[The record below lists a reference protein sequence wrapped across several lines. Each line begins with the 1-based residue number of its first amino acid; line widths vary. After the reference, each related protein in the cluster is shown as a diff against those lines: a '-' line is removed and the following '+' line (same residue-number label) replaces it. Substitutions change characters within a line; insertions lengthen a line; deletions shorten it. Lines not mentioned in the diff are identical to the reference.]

1 MNRRLMAI
9 LMGIV
14 AISVGVLINYF
25 GDRLINYIAPP
36 PGIRLEL
43 FWGVS
48 TFSPYW
54 VLTLFVP
61 PLIAGFVVSMI
72 YGLGG
77 KLICY
82 FVPIIVRG
90 FSYYQMMGQEA
101 LPDGVVL
108 LPFGYWVLV
117 LIVAIEAAAIG
128 GVFGEILIKKTYGRR
143 PHHLLYK
150 KAADNFFSSPER

>member
-1 MNRRLMAI
+1 MNRRLMAV

-14 AISVGVLINYF
+14 AIAVGVLINYF

-43 FWGVS
+43 FWGVA

-54 VLTLFVP
+54 VLTLFIP

-90 FSYYQMMGQEA
+90 FSYYQMMGQES
-101 LPDGVVL
+101 LPDGVTL
-108 LPFGYWVLV
+108 LPFGYWILV

-128 GVFGEILIKKTYGRR
+128 GVFGEILMKKTYGRR

-150 KAADNFFSSPER
+150 KAAANISSSPEN

>member
-1 MNRRLMAI
+1 MNKRVLTI
-9 LMGIV
+9 IMGIV
-14 AISVGVLINYF
+14 AIAAGVLVNYL

-36 PGIRLEL
+36 PGVRLEL
-43 FWGVS
+43 FWGVA

-54 VLTLFVP
+54 VLALFVP

-90 FSYYQMMGQEA
+90 YSYYQMMEHDG
-101 LPDGVVL
+101 LPEGVTL
-108 LPFGYWVLV
+108 LPFGYWILI
-117 LIVAIEAAAIG
+117 LIVAIEAAAFG

-143 PHHLLYK
+143 PQHLLYK
-150 KAADNFFSSPER
+150 KASANRPSSSES

>member
-1 MNRRLMAI
+1 MNRRAMTI
-9 LMGIV
+9 FMVVV
-14 AISVGVLINYF
+14 AITAGVAVNYL
-25 GDRLINYIAPP
+25 GDRFINYIAPP
-36 PGIRLEL
+36 PGVRVEL
-43 FWGVS
+43 FWGVA

-54 VLTLFVP
+54 VIALTIP
-61 PLIAGFVVSMI
+61 PLIAGFVVSMV

-90 FSYYQMMGQEA
+90 ASYIQMMGHEN

-108 LPFGYWVLV
+108 LPFGYWVLI

-128 GVFGEILIKKTYGRR
+128 GVFGEILMKKTYGRR
-143 PHHLLYK
+143 PKHTLHK
-150 KAADNFFSSPER
+150 KHTNSDSSNLEN

>member
-1 MNRRLMAI
+1 MNRRLLAI

-25 GDRLINYIAPP
+25 GDRLINYVAPP

-54 VLTLFVP
+54 VLALFVP

-90 FSYYQMMGQEA
+90 FSYYQMMGQDD
-101 LPDGVVL
+101 LPDGVTL

-128 GVFGEILIKKTYGRR
+128 GVFGEILMKKTYGRR
-143 PHHLLYK
+143 PRHLLYK
-150 KAADNFFSSPER
+150 NAADNNSPNPES

>member
-1 MNRRLMAI
+1 MNRRIMAVLMA
-9 LMGIV
+9 IV
-14 AISVGVLINYF
+14 AISAGVLINYF

-54 VLTLFVP
+54 VLTLFLP
-61 PLIAGFVVSMI
+61 PLAAGFVVSMI

-90 FSYYQMMGQEA
+90 FSYFQMMGHEG
-101 LPDGVVL
+101 LPAGVTL
-108 LPFGYWVLV
+108 LPFGYWILI

-143 PHHLLYK
+143 PRHLLYK
-150 KAADNFFSSPER
+150 KVDDNNSPHLES